1 MFAHSKGHLAMPR
14 DILIVPAGVGI
25 LLASN
30 LCGPGSLLNNL
41 QCAGQSPPN
50 EALSR
55 PIMSTVPRLRNLVLE
70 EICRV
75 AGRNTKFAPILLC

>member
-1 MFAHSKGHLAMPR
+1 M
-14 DILIVPAGVGI
+14 IVTARKTFM
-25 LLASN
+25 ASN
-30 LCGPGSLLNNL
+30 GQRPRMLLNIL